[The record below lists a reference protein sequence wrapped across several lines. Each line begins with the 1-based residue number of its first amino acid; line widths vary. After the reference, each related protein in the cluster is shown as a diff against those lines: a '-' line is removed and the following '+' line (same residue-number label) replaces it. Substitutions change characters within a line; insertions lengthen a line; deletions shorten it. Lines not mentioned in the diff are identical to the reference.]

1 MKPYIRFT
9 FAFLL
14 SLSAGTAL
22 AQTKTGSLHGVVVDS
37 AQRVP
42 LIGATVTVASLFDT
56 VTVITDRQGAFSI
69 GRIRDTLV
77 RTRISYIGYR
87 DFSSRVRIGPK
98 GTRMDTVALGTAD
111 YQLEAAVVQ
120 GERPLMGQRGDT
132 LIYHAEA
139 IRVLPGDESMQLV
152 LRMPGMEV
160 KDGKIT
166 VIGKV
171 VERTYVDGRP
181 LFGEN
186 SESALQYLE
195 ARDVIDIQVYEELV
209 EEEKIK
215 NNANGKKRTVMNLI
229 TRSKPEKSI
238 NVRVEGGYGTD
249 LDEGADG
256 RHGERYRAG
265 GTYRYFSEKR
275 SMGVRAGTNNSSQ
288 GSGYNKNTYA
298 SADFSKRWGKEFF
311 IDGNYSYNND
321 FNRSQS
327 ISRQVYFPTE
337 DYQSRT
343 YDDTSRTENGSQNHH
358 VSLHMRYN
366 TKNDFLFFAP
376 NARFS
381 RSVSRSYRGALN
393 MLDGET
399 LNRVA
404 TSQRSDGDSYN
415 ISENLAWSHAF
426 KEGKHGFN
434 LSADGTLSKNN
445 DDGWQVDSLSSTSDR
460 TYLENTA
467 EGHNRSVS
475 GGIGYFYRFKEKYSV
490 GVNYH
495 ISYENSRS
503 KRLAVDRFTGQVDTS
518 LTYDYSRNYTT
529 QNYTFNISHFTEK
542 LYFAV
547 NAGYRSSRLNKD
559 EAFPDERRD
568 RITFRSFQPSASL
581 NYTISPTRRIY
592 VNYSSNAQQP
602 GVEQLRNELNYQ
614 NPLSLSGGNPDLK
627 QSNMHSV
634 YIGYTAAK
642 TEKSRTFSLN
652 FNGSVTAREIA
663 TKQVFFTEDTP
674 LPEYNGYIAP
684 KGATLTTPVNV
695 NGAGSMRLG
704 AGYSLP
710 VKALDI
716 TFSANAGCAYSR
728 RPTYI
733 GDELNYT
740 NSLSPNL
747 SLSLIGNKSLVY
759 QFSLYTNTAYNRTS
773 NSRKSD
779 NNTINQTVATNL
791 TVNIVKK
798 IYVTANYNYSLYHNF
813 SYADGDVNTH
823 ILNLTFGCK
832 LFKKRQGDINITAYD
847 LLNRTANFST
857 SMLADYISYN
867 WTQRSGRYLMLN
879 ISYKFDKT
887 GKLKKRD

>member
-9 FAFLL
+9 FAFLSL
-14 SLSAGTAL
+14 LSAGTAL

-42 LIGATVTVASLFDT
+42 LIGATVTVASPFDT

-166 VIGKV
+166 VMGKV

-249 LDEGADG
+249 LDKGADG

-399 LNRVA
+399 LNQVA

-426 KEGKHGFN
+426 KEGKHGFS

-490 GVNYH
+490 GINYH

-652 FNGSVTAREIA
+652 FNGSVIAREIA

-695 NGAGSMRLG
+695 NGAGSMRFG

-728 RPTYI
+728 RAELHEQPLSEPQPQLDRQQIPRLPVFAVHQYGVQPHVKLPEI
-733 GDELNYT
+733 GQQHDQPDRSDEPDRQHRQKDIRHGQLQ
-740 NSLSPNL
+740 LLALPQLLVRRRRREHAHPEPNVRL
-747 SLSLIGNKSLVY
+747 QAVQKTTGRHQHHRLRP
-759 QFSLYTNTAYNRTS
+759 AEP
-773 NSRKSD
+773 
-779 NNTINQTVATNL
+779 
-791 TVNIVKK
+791 
-798 IYVTANYNYSLYHNF
+798 H
-813 SYADGDVNTH
+813 
-823 ILNLTFGCK
+823 
-832 LFKKRQGDINITAYD
+832 RQ
-847 LLNRTANFST
+847 LL
-857 SMLADYISYN
+857 D
-867 WTQRSGRYLMLN
+867 QHVGRLHQL
-879 ISYKFDKT
+879 
-887 GKLKKRD
+887 